1 MVHDLIE
8 DHVVHH
14 PCIVRGARGRNGR
27 PGEGFLPIRIARL
40 AAARHLG
47 LEDAGIYNPAASGI
61 HECHRDAVPNALD
74 DGKVHAQLRLGEGDE
89 AARGNARSFGNR
101 KQAQVAVII
110 SQVKAAEVY
119 P

>member
-14 PCIVRGARGRNGR
+14 PGIVRGARGRKGC
-27 PGEGFLPIRIARL
+27 PGERFLPIRIARL

-47 LEDAGIYNPAASGI
+47 LEDAGIYNPGSGWI
-61 HECHRDAVPNALD
+61 HERHRNAVPNALD
-74 DGKVHAQLRLGEGDE
+74 DGKVHTQLRLGEEDE
-89 AARGNARSFGNR
+89 AARGDARSFGNR

-110 SQVKAAEVY
+110 RQVKTAEVY